1 MGLLVSPF
9 ADIMGAMLYCGASG
23 LPFVSMTLSTTAS
36 CSPYEKRGRFPTVRM
51 NAQGEV
57 LPRTDGSWTPRYG
70 TPLC

>member
-23 LPFVSMTLSTTAS
+23 LAFVSMALGTTTS
-36 CSPYEKRGRFPTVRM
+36 VTCSPYEKLDVTSFTVRM
-51 NAQGEV
+51 N
-57 LPRTDGSWTPRYG
+57 LLRTDGSWTPRYG

>member
-23 LPFVSMTLSTTAS
+23 LPYVSMTLGTTAS
-36 CSPYEKRGRFPTVRM
+36 CSPYEKLGVSPCTVRM
-51 NAQGEV
+51 N
-57 LPRTDGSWTPRYG
+57 LLSTDGSWTPRYG